1 MRLAVLAEMFLVLFS
16 PGSMTI
22 VCAQQAQNRLVILR
36 GRVVD
41 ARSGEPVAKV
51 KIIVSGSSQ
60 STTTDE
66 SGGFTL
72 SDIQPGEIS
81 LYITT
86 VGYGLVK
93 KTITVKET
101 DSAEVVIA
109 LNQEAASLTEH
120 VTVTAEPYAI
130 TETNAPSEQTLNKTE
145 LQDLSKVIISDP
157 IRAVQSLPGVT
168 ANDDLRAEFAVRGAD
183 YRSVG
188 IFLDG
193 VLIDNFLQVASG
205 NADERVTLAVINT
218 DTINEV
224 SLLSGAF
231 PAKYGDARAGV
242 LLLETRDGNRLKPAF
257 RFSTGLQLGTSGV
270 ADGPLRNK
278 RGSWL
283 FAARSS
289 LLDYLSRAIGK
300 IGNNNDTE
308 TGSVDFSDV
317 EGKVIFD
324 LSSRHRIGIGGYFS
338 GLKFN
343 ESALPNQLDPNS
355 IFKARSRNSL
365 VNAFWDYT
373 PNSRLLVQTKIFG
386 TRTNF
391 KSTNGN
397 NSILKD
403 ESVTQFGGRSD
414 LNFLVRPSHRI
425 ESGVYLRSISARQI
439 SNFFVFPLPGT
450 RVNLETFDRRAA
462 EESSYLQ
469 DTYTNQLHGLSLTG
483 GVRVDH
489 SGLTSETKVSPRM
502 ALALR
507 FRTRVQH
514 SRAVTWPPT
523 RRRRGVSYRG
533 EGQQIAPA
541 RVLNR
546 AARKERTA
554 VGDRYRAL
562 VEMYDR
568 EDRDVIFNLF
578 QPQLQ
583 SIPIT
588 FTQQP
593 FRNSL
598 TGHARGLE
606 ITFQRRSA
614 NRLSG
619 WVTYSFAR
627 THFKESATGLSFAGD
642 FDQRHTLSAYGSYRF
657 TGTFNVSGQWRYG
670 SGFPIPGF
678 FRSQGG
684 DLFLASERNSLR
696 LPAYSR
702 VDLRANKAF
711 LFEKWK
717 LTLSAEMLNVTN
729 HKNLRIPII
738 DGIDP
743 TTGRVFHHFGTTMP
757 VLPALGVA
765 IEF

>member
-1 MRLAVLAEMFLVLFS
+1 MSRTAKRVMRLAVLAEMFLVLFS

-22 VCAQQAQNRLVILR
+22 VCAQQAQNRLVTLR

-93 KTITVKET
+93 KTVTVKET

-130 TETNAPSEQTLNKTE
+130 TETNAPSEQTHNKTE

-183 YRSVG
+183 YRRVG

-193 VLIDNFLQVASG
+193 VLIDNFLHVASG

-242 LLLETRDGNRLKPAF
+242 LLLETRDGNRIKPAF

-270 ADGPLRNK
+270 ADGPLANE

-300 IGNNNDTE
+300 IGNNDTE

-324 LSSRHRIGIGGYFS
+324 LSSRHRIGFGGYFS
-338 GLKFN
+338 GLKFK
-343 ESALPNQLDPNS
+343 ESSLPNQLDPNA

-373 PNSRLLVQTKIFG
+373 ANSRLLVQTKIFG

-507 FRTRVQH
+507 FRTSWTV
-514 SRAVTWPPT
+514 RAGFGKYYQFPDFEAVF
-523 RRRRGVSYRG
+523 
-533 EGQQIAPA
+533 GQ
-541 RVLNR
+541 LGNR
-546 AARKERTA
+546 SLHAEQATHYNLSVERTF
-554 VGDRYRAL
+554 GDRYRAL

-598 TGHARGLE
+598 TGQARGLE

-619 WVTYSFAR
+619 WVACSLAR
-627 THFKESATGLSFAGD
+627 THCKESATGLSFAGD

-678 FRSQGG
+678 FRSQGS

-711 LFEKWK
+711 LFEK
-717 LTLSAEMLNVTN
+717 
-729 HKNLRIPII
+729 
-738 DGIDP
+738 
-743 TTGRVFHHFGTTMP
+743 
-757 VLPALGVA
+757 
-765 IEF
+765 